1 MQTEASA
8 LNAVI
13 SPRVLVIEDEELI
26 GETLIGV
33 ISRAGMTTAW
43 ARTGPEALKLKPDFK
58 PDVVLVDLNLPET
71 DGIALV
77 SWLRQQGDCG
87 VIVVSGM
94 GEETEH
100 ILGLELGAD
109 DYIAKPPRLRE
120 LVARIR
126 AVHRRV
132 KQAGHAAEVRSAPDP
147 TPAALPVSVP
157 GPAAHNPDV
166 VTVGRICIDLRLR
179 AVTTTSGQRINLT
192 AAEFGALEAMLAAKG
207 QPVSRDQIC
216 KFALHRPWR
225 AEDRSVDQLIF
236 NLRHKLSDGSE
247 GGRLIHS
254 IRGAGYLLAAGGA
267 VYA

>member
-1 MQTEASA
+1 MLAEYSRLNLVSA
-8 LNAVI
+8 A
-13 SPRVLVIEDEELI
+13 RVLVIEDEQAI

-33 ISRAGMTTAW
+33 ITRAGMTTAW
-43 ARTGPEALKLKPDFK
+43 AKTGPEAIGLKAAFK

-77 SWLRQQGDCG
+77 SWLCQQGDCG

-94 GEETEH
+94 GDEADR

-109 DYIAKPPRLRE
+109 DYIAKPPQLRE

-126 AVHRRV
+126 AVYRRV
-132 KQAGHAAEVRSAPDP
+132 RHNEPATAVTAAQAAVPSAPAKSSD
-147 TPAALPVSVP
+147 T
-157 GPAAHNPDV
+157 
-166 VTVGRICIDLRLR
+166 VTVGKICIDVRMR
-179 AVTTTSGQRINLT
+179 SVTTAAGQRINLT
-192 AAEFGALEAMLAAKG
+192 AAEFAALEAMLAAKG

-216 KFALHRPWR
+216 KSALHRQWR

-236 NLRHKLSDGSE
+236 NLRNKLSDSDA

-254 IRGAGYLLAAGGA
+254 IRGAGYLLAAGG

>member
-1 MQTEASA
+1 MLVEYSR
-8 LNAVI
+8 LHLVNAA
-13 SPRVLVIEDEELI
+13 RVLLIEDEQEI

-33 ISRAGMTTAW
+33 INRAGMTTAW
-43 ARTGPEALKLKPDFK
+43 AKTGPEAVRLKPDFK

-77 SWLRQQGDCG
+77 SWLCQQGDCG

-94 GEETEH
+94 GDEADR

-109 DYIAKPPRLRE
+109 DYIAKPPQLRE

-126 AVHRRV
+126 AVYRRV
-132 KQAGHAAEVRSAPDP
+132 RHSEPVTQPVTSQPPAP
-147 TPAALPVSVP
+147 SVP
-157 GPAAHNPDV
+157 AQSSES
-166 VTVGRICIDLRLR
+166 VTVGKINIDVRMR
-179 AVTTTSGQRINLT
+179 AVTNASGQRINLT
-192 AAEFGALEAMLAAKG
+192 AAEFAALEAMLAAKG
-207 QPVSRDQIC
+207 QPVSRDEIC
-216 KFALHRPWR
+216 KFALHRQWR

-236 NLRHKLSDGSE
+236 NLRNKLCDSDA

-254 IRGAGYLLAAGGA
+254 IRGAGYLLAAGG